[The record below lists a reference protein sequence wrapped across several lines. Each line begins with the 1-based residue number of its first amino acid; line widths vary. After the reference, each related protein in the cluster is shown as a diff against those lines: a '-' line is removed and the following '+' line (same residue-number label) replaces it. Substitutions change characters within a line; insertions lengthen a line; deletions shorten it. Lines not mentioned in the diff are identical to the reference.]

1 MSTTILKTFLE
12 LLGLRKEHTHMIT
25 KQDILKYIK
34 EHENK
39 KSHNDKPKSWLEA
52 YQSKKE
58 LLEELNK

>member
-1 MSTTILKTFLE
+1 MSTTILETFLE
-12 LLGLRKEHTHMIT
+12 LLGLRKEHAHMIT

-39 KSHNDKPKSWLEA
+39 KSHNDKPKSWFEV
-52 YQSKKE
+52 YTHKRQ

>member
-1 MSTTILKTFLE
+1 
-12 LLGLRKEHTHMIT
+12 MIT

-39 KSHNDKPKSWLEA
+39 KSHNDETKSWLEA

>member
-1 MSTTILKTFLE
+1 
-12 LLGLRKEHTHMIT
+12 MIT
-25 KQDILKYIK
+25 KQDILKAIK

-39 KSHNDKPKSWLEA
+39 KSHNDKPRTWFEV

>member
-1 MSTTILKTFLE
+1 
-12 LLGLRKEHTHMIT
+12 MIT
-25 KQDILKYIK
+25 KQDILKAIK

-39 KSHNDKPKSWLEA
+39 KSNTDKPQSGLEA

>member
-1 MSTTILKTFLE
+1 
-12 LLGLRKEHTHMIT
+12 MIT
-25 KQDILKYIK
+25 KQDILNYIK

-39 KSHNDKPKSWLEA
+39 KSHNDEPKSWLET